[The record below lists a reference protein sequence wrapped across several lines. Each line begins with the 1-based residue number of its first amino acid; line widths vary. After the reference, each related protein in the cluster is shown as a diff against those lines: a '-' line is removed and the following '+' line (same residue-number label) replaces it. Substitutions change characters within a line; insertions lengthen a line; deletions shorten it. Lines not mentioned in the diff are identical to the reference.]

1 MHRLIHNE
9 ESERAPAVAHIIASN
24 NTNSIAVKMI

>member
-24 NTNSIAVKMI
+24 NTIAVKTI